1 MGWLSRLLGPRDSS
15 PRVDPDRGKV
25 LDPIPFEAE
34 AVHDWAYVPAGPFIV
49 QWNRDRLSLHG
60 IMVEEWQTLPA
71 AVRRMIQYGT
81 PMLYD
86 HHGQVID
93 SRGRRVLWWVTSA
106 ESRQLCP
113 FGWMGGVK
121 ACFDIL
127 AEEELVEEFAR
138 IQWAY
143 AAEEDGT

>member
-1 MGWLSRLLGPRDSS
+1 MGWLSRLLGPRDSG
-15 PRVDPDRGKV
+15 PRVVPERGRV
-25 LDPIPFEAE
+25 LDPIPFEAV
-34 AVHDWAYVPAGPFIV
+34 AVHDWTYVPAGPFIV
-49 QWNRDRLSLHG
+49 QWNRDRLSLDG
-60 IMVEEWQTLPA
+60 ILVEEWQTLEG
-71 AVRRMIQYGT
+71 AVRRMIGYGT
-81 PMLYD
+81 PMRPD

-93 SRGRRVLWWVTSA
+93 STGRRVLFWVTS
-106 ESRQLCP
+106 EHSREMCP

-143 AAEEDGT
+143 HAEQDGT